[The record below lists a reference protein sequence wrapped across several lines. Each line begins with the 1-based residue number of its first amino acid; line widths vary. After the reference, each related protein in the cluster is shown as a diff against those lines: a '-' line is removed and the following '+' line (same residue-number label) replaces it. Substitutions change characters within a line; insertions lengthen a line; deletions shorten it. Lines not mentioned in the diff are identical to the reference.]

1 MASLFDTLADK
12 AITSRSI
19 TEKDALG
26 LYMEG
31 QKDVFG
37 LLARASKIRERFKG
51 NSVNLCGIVNAKS
64 GVCPENC
71 RFCAQSAHYHTDAP
85 VYPLVSAQEIA
96 GKGRAALDSGAH
108 MFSIVTSGTR
118 IETADEWKVIYRA
131 IELLN
136 EMGIKPCASLGMLD
150 AATARDLKSAGLYRY
165 HHNLETSRSF
175 FDNICSTHE
184 YREDTDTVRIA
195 REAGLTVCSG
205 GIIGLGEKMEH
216 RIEMAVTLKELDVD
230 SVPINILNA
239 IPGTPLENVT
249 PLTPIEV
256 LLTVALYR
264 FILPDKDIKLC
275 GGKEKSLRQLLPLAM
290 VAGCNSL
297 LTGNYLTTLGRDT
310 SADLEMIRDLGMVAR
325 FKG

>member
-1 MASLFDTLADK
+1 MAYLFDTLAEK

-19 TEKDALG
+19 TEKDALD
-26 LYMEG
+26 LYREG
-31 QKDVFG
+31 QKDIFG
-37 LLARASKIRERFKG
+37 LLARASTIREHFKG
-51 NSVNLCGIVNAKS
+51 RSVNLCGIINAKS
-64 GVCPENC
+64 GLCPENC
-71 RFCAQSAHYHTDAP
+71 RFCAQSAHHHTGAP
-85 VYPLVSAQEIA
+85 VYPLVCADEIA
-96 GKGRAALDSGAH
+96 EKGRAARDNGVH

-118 IETADEWKVIYRA
+118 IETDDEWRVIYRA

-136 EMGIKPCASLGMLD
+136 GMGLKACASLGMLD
-150 AATARDLKSAGLYRY
+150 RATAQNLKSAGLYRY

-184 YREDTDTVRIA
+184 YKEDTDTVSIA

-216 RIEMAVTLKELDVD
+216 RIEMAMTLKELEVD

-239 IPGTPLENVT
+239 IPGTPLEKIP
-249 PLTPIEV
+249 PLTPVEI
-256 LLTVALYR
+256 LLTIALYR
-264 FILPDKDIKLC
+264 FILPDKDVKLC
-275 GGKEKSLRQLLPLAM
+275 GGKEKNLRQLLPLAM

-310 SADLEMIRDLGMVAR
+310 AADLEMIHDLGMEAK
-325 FKG
+325 FEG

>member
-1 MASLFDTLADK
+1 
-12 AITSRSI
+12 
-19 TEKDALG
+19 
-26 LYMEG
+26 
-31 QKDVFG
+31 
-37 LLARASKIRERFKG
+37 
-51 NSVNLCGIVNAKS
+51 
-64 GVCPENC
+64 
-71 RFCAQSAHYHTDAP
+71 
-85 VYPLVSAQEIA
+85 
-96 GKGRAALDSGAH
+96 
-108 MFSIVTSGTR
+108 
-118 IETADEWKVIYRA
+118 IETDDEWKTIYRA

-150 AATARDLKSAGLYRY
+150 ENTARDLKSAGLFRY

-205 GIIGLGEKMEH
+205 GIIGLGETMEH
-216 RIEMAVTLKELDVD
+216 RIEMAMTLRELDVD

-239 IPGTPLENVT
+239 IPGTPLENIR

-256 LLTVALYR
+256 LLTIALYR
-264 FILPDKDIKLC
+264 FILPDKDVKLC
-275 GGKEKSLRQLLPLAM
+275 GGKEKNLRQLLSLAV

-310 SADLEMIRDLGMVAR
+310 SADLEMIRDLGMEPR
-325 FKG
+325 FQA

>member
-1 MASLFDTLADK
+1 MASLFDTLADR
-12 AITSRSI
+12 AIASRSI
-19 TEKDALG
+19 TVKDAID
-26 LYMEG
+26 LYSEG

-37 LLARASKIRERFKG
+37 LLARASRIREHFKG
-51 NSVNLCGIVNAKS
+51 NSVNLCGIINAKS

-85 VYPLVSAQEIA
+85 VYPLVSAEEIA
-96 GKGRAALDSGAH
+96 EKGRAACDSGAH

-118 IETADEWKVIYRA
+118 IETDDEWKTIYRA

-136 EMGIKPCASLGMLD
+136 EMGLKPCGSLGMLD
-150 AATARDLKSAGLYRY
+150 ETTARNLKSAGLYRY

-184 YREDTDTVRIA
+184 YKEDTDTVRIA

-205 GIIGLGEKMEH
+205 GIIGLGETMEH
-216 RIEMAVTLKELDVD
+216 RIEMAMTLRELDVD

-239 IPGTPLENVT
+239 IPGTPLEKE
-249 PLTPIEV
+249 PSLTPIEI

-275 GGKEKSLRQLLPLAM
+275 GGKEKNLRQLLPLAM

-310 SADLEMIRDLGMVAR
+310 AADLEMIRDLGMIAK
-325 FKG
+325 FEG